1 MNLFFQKKSQTPNE
15 TYIELID
22 SPKNLQQMI
31 ESIKNYAINGNRL
44 LIEAQAFDEIELV
57 EAILNACGFVEK
69 SFINAIIDCISQ
81 TRSDYHELQDDCERY
96 KSLIDDYET
105 TNNELIEKIKTLEA
119 KGLAKK
125 KETLTREQE
134 AFRSECERILKESME
149 KK

>member
-1 MNLFFQKKSQTPNE
+1 MDLFFQKESHTPNE
-15 TYIELID
+15 TYVELVD

-69 SFINAIIDCISQ
+69 HFIDAIVDCFSQ
-81 TRSDYHELQDDCERY
+81 TRSDYHELQDDIERY
-96 KSLIDDYET
+96 KSLIADYEST
-105 TNNELIEKIKTLEA
+105 IKELIEKNKNAGGERMSE
-119 KGLAKK
+119 KK
-125 KETLTREQE
+125 TLTREQE
-134 AFRSECERILKESME
+134 AFISECERILKESME